1 MTISREQI
9 IEKYRLH
16 EEDVGSAPVQVAIL
30 TARIRDLTSHFAN
43 HKHDHHSRRGLLKLV
58 GRRKRLLAYLKK
70 ENTDQYEELISSLG
84 LRH

>member
-30 TARIRDLTSHFAN
+30 TARIRDLTAHFAT
-43 HKHDHHSRRGLLKLV
+43 HKNDHHSRRGLLKLV

-70 ENTDQYEELISSLG
+70 ENSQRYEELISSLE

>member
-58 GRRKRLLAYLKK
+58 GRRKRLLAYLQK

>member
-1 MTISREQI
+1 MTINREQI

-43 HKHDHHSRRGLLKLV
+43 HKKDHHSRRGLLKLV
-58 GRRKRLLAYLKK
+58 GRRKRLLAYIKK
-70 ENTDQYEELISSLG
+70 ENTEQYEDLISGLG

>member
-43 HKHDHHSRRGLLKLV
+43 HKNDHHSRRGLLKLV
-58 GRRKRLLAYLKK
+58 GRRKRLLAYLQK